1 MAEDYGL
8 VKYSSR
14 GEIVSMFGKMKPK
27 KLIKGV
33 AKTAMKASPIPIPDV
48 VQEQLGLASDT
59 MKSMKERLDRIES
72 MVDELIIFTR
82 DMRSWVEDEEETD

>member
-1 MAEDYGL
+1 M
-8 VKYSSR
+8 
-14 GEIVSMFGKMKPK
+14 SMFGKMKPK

-33 AKTAMKASPIPIPDV
+33 AKTAMNSSPIPIPDV

>member
-1 MAEDYGL
+1 MAENYGL
-8 VKYSSR
+8 VEYSSR
-14 GEIVSMFGKMKPK
+14 GGIVSMFGKMKPK

-82 DMRSWVEDEEETD
+82 DMRSWVEDEEDTD

>member
-1 MAEDYGL
+1 M
-8 VKYSSR
+8 
-14 GEIVSMFGKMKPK
+14 SMFGKMKPK

-72 MVDELIIFTR
+72 MVDELVIFTR

>member
-14 GEIVSMFGKMKPK
+14 GEIMSMFGKMKPK

-82 DMRSWVEDEEETD
+82 DMRSWVDDDE

>member
-1 MAEDYGL
+1 M
-8 VKYSSR
+8 
-14 GEIVSMFGKMKPK
+14 SMFGKMKPK
-27 KLIKGV
+27 NLIKGV

>member
-82 DMRSWVEDEEETD
+82 DMRSWVDDDE

>member
-8 VKYSSR
+8 VEYSSR
-14 GEIVSMFGKMKPK
+14 WGLMSMFGKMKPK

>member
-1 MAEDYGL
+1 MS
-8 VKYSSR
+8 V
-14 GEIVSMFGKMKPK
+14 FGKIKPK

-59 MKSMKERLDRIES
+59 IKSMTERLDRLEY
-72 MVDELIIFTR
+72 MLTELLEFSR
-82 DMRSWVEDEEETD
+82 DLKEWMDDEETD